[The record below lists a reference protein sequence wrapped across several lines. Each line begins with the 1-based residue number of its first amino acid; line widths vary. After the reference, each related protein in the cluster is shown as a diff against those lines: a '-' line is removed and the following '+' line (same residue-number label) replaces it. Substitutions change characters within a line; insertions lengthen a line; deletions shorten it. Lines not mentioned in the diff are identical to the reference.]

1 MNKCVTFNKDK
12 NQENESN
19 YLDWIKQ
26 YKDGFV
32 LNTISNDSL
41 TYNVIHRA
49 QCLCISSKAKN
60 VPFGGF
66 TQRSYKKICSLSI
79 DSLIESVVVKERDFQ
94 LCKKCN
100 PKQSD

>member
-12 NQENESN
+12 NQENEYN

-26 YKDGFV
+26 YKYGFV

-79 DSLIESVVVKERDFQ
+79 DSLIQSVVVKERDFQ

>member
-1 MNKCVTFNKDK
+1 MNKRVFNKDK

-66 TQRSYKKICSLSI
+66 TQRSYKKICCDQL
-79 DSLIESVVVKERDFQ
+79 DSLIDNLNSEGKKHKCCQ
-94 LCKKCN
+94 KCN
-100 PKQSD
+100 PDKII